1 MKDLTL
7 TIEPEMRQTVTPILD
22 FDQRSVSIQSFS
34 GVVRAKSRCFW
45 AQRQSGVTP
54 LEGLLLDLIAVANS
68 DDQGVD
74 IEELAEAAQIP
85 SSIVRRHTVRLIQD
99 GWLSVNVEND
109 RKRLRTTE
117 KSQNALAALMMMQV
131 EH

>member
-1 MKDLTL
+1 MKDLIQP
-7 TIEPEMRQTVTPILD
+7 IESAMGQPTTPILE
-22 FDQRSVSIQSFS
+22 FDQRSVSVQSFN

-85 SSIVRRHTVRLIQD
+85 SSIVRRHAVRLVQD
-99 GWLSVNVEND
+99 GWLSVNADSD
-109 RKRLRTTE
+109 RKRLHTTE
-117 KSQNALAALMMMQV
+117 KSQNALSALMMMQV

>member
-1 MKDLTL
+1 MKEFTQP
-7 TIEPEMRQTVTPILD
+7 IETAACQPATPILD
-22 FDQRSVSIQSFS
+22 FDERSVAVQSFN

-68 DDQGVD
+68 DEQGVD
-74 IEELAEAAQIP
+74 IEELAEAAQLP
-85 SSIVRRHTVRLIQD
+85 ASIVRRHTIRLVQD
-99 GWLSVNVEND
+99 GWLSVNAEKD
-109 RKRLRTTE
+109 RHRLRTTE
-117 KSQNALAALMMMQV
+117 KSQNALSALMMMQV